1 LLYIPRFYDILN
13 AKEAFIV
20 KKFQKS
26 LSLILLLSLVFSLA
40 ACGKKPDGP
49 VPSSAPT
56 VPTTAPT
63 DPTKPINPHIV
74 VANTEGMTDL
84 QKAIVVTAESYLL
97 RGKYAQY
104 DQYSLTAL
112 SSGNVGRRQVA
123 MKAPDDYTSQ
133 NYGYTDCSGFV
144 YDLYYF
150 ALGMSITDGD
160 RHTKGYC
167 TSSAHTILREEPEK
181 NNFSKLSKEELAAKE

>member
-56 VPTTAPT
+56 TTPTQPTTPT
-63 DPTKPINPHIV
+63 TPVNPHIV

-84 QKAIVVTAESYLL
+84 QKAIVVTAESYYL

-104 DQYSLTAL
+104 DQYDLTKK
-112 SSGNVGRRQVA
+112 SSAGIENVNRRLVGV
-123 MKAPDDYTSQ
+123 KAPEDYTAQ
-133 NYGYTDCSGFV
+133 NYGYTDCSGEGCE
-144 YDLYYF
+144 YCCTC
-150 ALGMSITDGD
+150 TD
-160 RHTKGYC
+160 TTNYC
-167 TSSAHTILREEPEK
+167 LQWSG
-181 NNFSKLSKEELAAKE
+181 